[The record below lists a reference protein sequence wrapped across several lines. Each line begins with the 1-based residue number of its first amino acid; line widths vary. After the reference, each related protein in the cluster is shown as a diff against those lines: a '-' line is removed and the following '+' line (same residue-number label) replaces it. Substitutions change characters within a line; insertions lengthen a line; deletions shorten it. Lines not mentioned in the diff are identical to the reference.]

1 MARYLRLFVLQLR
14 MSLALG
20 AQYRWDF
27 LTQGA
32 LSLVWTALGLVP
44 LYVALHRRPAVA
56 GWTYEQALVVVG
68 WFTLLKGVLD
78 GAVHPSLVLV
88 VEHIRKGTLDFVLIK
103 PADAQFL
110 VSTARFEPWRAVD
123 LVAGVAILV
132 WAFRMMG
139 TAPTVPAVLVSL
151 LLLTAAIAVLYSIW
165 ILVVAAAFWVV
176 RLDNLSYL
184 MSSLFDFGRW
194 PVSIFKGTAR
204 LFFTFVVP
212 IALMTTYPAE
222 ALLGRLAPM
231 GAVGAV
237 AGALVFVGIGRFVF
251 TRAMRRYTS
260 ASS

>member
-1 MARYLRLFVLQLR
+1 MRRYLRLLALQLR
-14 MSLALG
+14 MSVALG

-32 LSLVWTALGLVP
+32 LSMVWTVLGLVP
-44 LYVALHRRPAVA
+44 LYVALHGRPAVA

-68 WFTLLKGVLD
+68 WFTVLKGVLD
-78 GAVHPSLVLV
+78 GAVNPSLILV
-88 VEHIRKGTLDFVLIK
+88 VEHIRKGTLDFVLMK

-110 VSTARFEPWRAVD
+110 VSTARFEPWRAID

-132 WAFRMMG
+132 WAFRLMG
-139 TAPTVPAVLVSL
+139 SL
-151 LLLTAAIAVLYSIW
+151 PSAGGMALSVALLTVAIAVLYSTW
-165 ILVVAAAFWVV
+165 IVVVAAAFWVV

-194 PVSIFKGTAR
+194 PVSIFRGAVR

-222 ALLGRLAPM
+222 ALLGRLAPTTAWLGM
-231 GAVGAV
+231 
-237 AGALVFVGIGRFVF
+237 AGALVFALGGRFIF
-251 TRAMRRYTS
+251 TQAIGRYTS

>member
-1 MARYLRLFVLQLR
+1 MTRYLRLLLLQFR
-14 MSLALG
+14 MSIILG

-32 LSLVWTALGLVP
+32 LSVVWTVLGLVP
-44 LYVALHRRPAVA
+44 LYVALHGRPAVA

-68 WFTLLKGVLD
+68 WFSLLKAVLD
-78 GAVHPSLVLV
+78 GAVNPSLVLV
-88 VEHIRKGTLDFVLIK
+88 VDHIRKGTLDFVLMK

-110 VSTARFEPWRAVD
+110 VSTARFEPWRAFDV
-123 LVAGVAILV
+123 LAGVAILV
-132 WAFRMMG
+132 WAFRLMG
-139 TAPTVPAVLVSL
+139 TAPTAGAIAASALLFLAAV
-151 LLLTAAIAVLYSIW
+151 AVLYSLW
-165 ILVVAAAFWVV
+165 IVVVAAAFWVV

-194 PVSIFKGTAR
+194 PVSIFKGAVR

-222 ALLGRLAPM
+222 ALLGRLEPT
-231 GAVGAV
+231 GAWLGVG
-237 AGALVFVGIGRFVF
+237 GALVFALTGRIIF
-251 TRAMRRYTS
+251 TRAIGRYTS